1 MKAKEIGLLQFIRVA
16 KQFVIPIYQ
25 RPYRWDEIQCR
36 RLWEDVMRAGEP
48 VADGS
53 PHFVGSIVY
62 IEANVYQVA
71 DQPYLL
77 VIDGQQRLTTFTLLI
92 EALAVEQERRGTVLP
107 GDFEPRKLRHYHLKD
122 TFQDGERAYKLLL
135 SETDRVTLK
144 ALVDGAPMPDNY
156 SIRIKENYDRFSEW
170 MKSADLDAMSRGVA
184 RVMIVDI
191 ALERGHD
198 NPQLIFESLNS
209 TGKALGQSDLIR
221 NYVLM
226 DLQHNQ
232 QSKLYEEHWRPMEL
246 AFGQEAYAASFDGF
260 VRNYLTMKT
269 GEIARLEDVYDAFK
283 AYAKQCAKDG
293 LAVASLIAD
302 MHRFAR
308 FYCRIALGKDEKNKA
323 LADVFSDI
331 RDLRAEVTFPF
342 LLRLYGDHEVGIL
355 GDGDFLAA
363 LRLVEAYVF
372 RRTICN
378 IPTNSHNKTFS
389 TFARTIVPDRY
400 LDSIKAQFL
409 SMPSYRRFPSDDEFA
424 SGIKTRDLY
433 NIRVRTY
440 WLRRLEN
447 HNRKERVPVEEY
459 TIEHIMPQNENLRAE
474 WRADLGPN
482 WQTVQETYLHTL
494 GNLTLTGYN
503 PELSDRPF
511 REKRDMP
518 GGFRD
523 TPIRLS
529 EELRQL
535 DTWNEDIIKV
545 RADRLAAIA
554 VQAWAAPDLSIGDMK
569 NFAVTPD
576 AAEAYTIADHPPLAG
591 GPIGSFFRD
600 LRERILALN
609 PAVTE
614 EFRKLY
620 IVYKTEDVFVSII
633 AQASNLRLI
642 LNMPFQD
649 LQDARGLCR
658 DITNIGHWSTGQVDM
673 HLTPDSDLTYAIG
686 LIRQAYE
693 WQMEAVGE

>member
-1 MKAKEIGLLQFIRVA
+1 MKAKEIGLLQFIRTA

-25 RPYRWDEIQCR
+25 RPYRWDEPQCR
-36 RLWEDVMRAGEP
+36 RLWDDVMRAGNP
-48 VADGS
+48 VDGGS
-53 PHFVGSIVY
+53 PHFVGSMVY

-77 VIDGQQRLTTFTLLI
+77 IIDGQQRLTTFMLLI
-92 EALAVEQERRGTVLP
+92 EALAAEQERRGTVLP

-144 ALVDGAPMPDNY
+144 ALIDGAPMPDDY
-156 SIRIKENYDRFSEW
+156 SIRIKDNYDLFKNW
-170 MKSADLDAMSRGVA
+170 MKAGDLDAMSRGLT

-209 TGKALGQSDLIR
+209 TGKALGQADLIR

-226 DLQHNQ
+226 DLQHGQ
-232 QSKLYEEHWRPMEL
+232 QTKLYEEHWRPMEL
-246 AFGQEAYAASFDGF
+246 AFGQEAYATSFDGF

-283 AYAKQCAKDG
+283 AYAQQSAKDG
-293 LAVASLIAD
+293 YAVASLIAD

-308 FYCRIALGKDEKNKA
+308 FYCCIALGSEKNKA

-342 LLRLYGDHEVGIL
+342 LLRLYGDYE
-355 GDGDFLAA
+355 DGLLDEAEFLAA

-389 TFARTIVPDRY
+389 TFARAIVPDFY
-400 LDSIKAQFL
+400 VDSIKAQFQ
-409 SMPSYRRFPSDDEFA
+409 SMPSYRRFPTDDEFA
-424 SGIKTRDLY
+424 SGMRTRDLY
-433 NIRVRTY
+433 AIRVRTY

-482 WQTVQETYLHTL
+482 WQAVQETYLHTL

-535 DTWNEDIIKV
+535 DTWNEDAIKA
-545 RADRLAAIA
+545 RADRLAALA
-554 VQAWAAPDLSIGDMK
+554 VQAWAAPNLSIGELK
-569 NFAVTPD
+569 RFEAAPD
-576 AAEAYTIADHPPLAG
+576 VAEEYTIGDHPSLAG
-591 GPIGSFFRD
+591 GSIASLFQD
-600 LRERILALN
+600 LRTRILALN

-620 IVYKTEDVFVSII
+620 IVYKAEEVFVSVI

-649 LQDARGLCR
+649 LQDARGVGR
-658 DITNIGHWSTGQVDM
+658 DVTNVGHWCTGNIDM
-673 HLTPDSDLTYAIG
+673 HLTPNSDLSYAIG

-693 WQMEAVGE
+693 WQIEAVGA